1 LTGALGFKPP
11 ILSKRADTEYVG
23 AKETA
28 LILPT
33 FRAKNN
39 MANMPMATKI
49 PTQTSIALFL
59 IRTSVYS
66 EPSKDRS

>member
-1 LTGALGFKPP
+1 
-11 ILSKRADTEYVG
+11 VG